1 MKKKTSASLPD
12 AEVFFFIAT
21 QHIPTFDKK
30 FYQFPNH
37 FFAYHADN

>member
-30 FYQFPNH
+30 ILSVSKSLLCIPRR
-37 FFAYHADN
+37 

>member
-1 MKKKTSASLPD
+1 MKKDFRILTGCGSL
-12 AEVFFFIAT
+12 FFIAT

>member
-1 MKKKTSASLPD
+1 MKKRLPHPYRMRKS
-12 AEVFFFIAT
+12 FFIAT